1 MSDTTTT
8 TETMRVEVVSIPYYM
23 DQPKS
28 SKLGI
33 LDMPCEIGLE
43 VYRHLLVRKKPIRP
57 RQLTPDEIPNTPNE
71 IPITPGEFLKRSII
85 FTCKKISQEAIEV
98 LYRENTFAF
107 GPGLYTKYTTT
118 WGPPSAPQ
126 TKAPKAAVLTGKMEN
141 DGDRTAKRLS
151 RESARAKREA
161 AKADARWRGQPE
173 PKPSVSIESDI
184 EFFFKKSRANAS
196 LVRRVLLRGFPWSA
210 WQDKKP
216 LSNNVKPIVTHLQNF
231 SHGLDSVEIDMPDD
245 TAVSLR
251 GAMKKSNQSRAPE
264 DPQILE
270 DAFHEDRKIPK
281 GIDPED
287 EVYAFLAAVYA
298 TMGRIKGIGSL
309 SVKMTPLSKDADRKQ
324 ISMRSILKF
333 CGWIKVSE
341 PSKVDTTHPLLPWIE
356 EELGV
361 DLRVRECLPED
372 LYKLLHYKEYIY
384 KNHGVSL
391 QNWSSK
397 DGC

>member
-1 MSDTTTT
+1 MSTTTTT
-8 TETMRVEVVSIPYYM
+8 TETVRVEVGSIPYYVY
-23 DQPKS
+23 QPKS
-28 SKLGI
+28 SKLVI
-33 LDMPCEIGLE
+33 LDMPCEIRLE

-107 GPGLYTKYTTT
+107 GPGRYTERNTA
-118 WGPPSAPQ
+118 WVPPSAPPM
-126 TKAPKAAVLTGKMEN
+126 KAPKAAVFIGKIETK
-141 DGDRTAKRLS
+141 GERTAQEAS
-151 RESARAKREA
+151 REAARARREA

-216 LSNNVKPIVTHLQNF
+216 LSNNVKPIVTHLQRF

-251 GAMKKSNQSRAPE
+251 GAMKKSNQSRAPKE
-264 DPQILE
+264 PQILE

-281 GIDPED
+281 GVDPED

-298 TMGRIKGIGSL
+298 TMERIKGIKSL

-333 CGWIKVSE
+333 CGWMKVSE

-384 KNHGVSL
+384 KKHGVSL

>member
-1 MSDTTTT
+1 MSTTITT
-8 TETMRVEVVSIPYYM
+8 TETMRVEVGSIPYYM

-33 LDMPCEIGLE
+33 LDMPCEIRLE

-57 RQLTPDEIPNTPNE
+57 RQLTPDEIPNTP
-71 IPITPGEFLKRSII
+71 GEFLKRSII
-85 FTCKKISQEAIEV
+85 FTCKKISQEAVEV

-118 WGPPSAPQ
+118 WGPPSGPP
-126 TKAPKAAVLTGKMEN
+126 TKAPKAAVLTGKIEN
-141 DGDRTAKRLS
+141 EDERIAKRLS

-161 AKADARWRGQPE
+161 AKADARWRGQLE
-173 PKPSVSIESDI
+173 PKPSISIKSDM
-184 EFFFKKSRANAS
+184 EFFFNHASSAN
-196 LVRRVLLRGFPWSA
+196 VGVIRRVFLRGFPWSA
-210 WQDKKP
+210 WQDKKA
-216 LSNNVKPIVTHLQNF
+216 LSNNVKPIVTHLQRF

-281 GIDPED
+281 GTDPED
-287 EVYAFLAAVYA
+287 EVYAFLAGVYA
-298 TMGRIKGIGSL
+298 TMGRIKGIRSL

-341 PSKVDTTHPLLPWIE
+341 PSKIDTTHPLLPWIE

-372 LYKLLHYKEYIY
+372 LYKLLHYREYIY
-384 KNHGVSL
+384 KKHGDSL
-391 QNWSSK
+391 PNWSSK
-397 DGC
+397 NGC

>member
-1 MSDTTTT
+1 
-8 TETMRVEVVSIPYYM
+8 MRVEVGSIPYYM

-28 SKLGI
+28 SKLEF
-33 LDMPCEIGLE
+33 LDMPCEIRLE

-57 RQLTPDEIPNTPNE
+57 RQLTPDEIPNTPGE
-71 IPITPGEFLKRSII
+71 IPKAPGEFLKRSII
-85 FTCKKISQEAIEV
+85 FTCKKISQEAIGV
-98 LYRENTFAF
+98 LYRGNTFAF
-107 GPGLYTKYTTT
+107 GPGRYTELKTV
-118 WGPPSAPQ
+118 WGSPSAPP
-126 TKAPKAAVLTGKMEN
+126 TKTPKATVLTGKIEN
-141 DGDRTAKRLS
+141 DDDRTAKRLS

-161 AKADARWRGQPE
+161 AKADARWRGQLE
-173 PKPSVSIESDI
+173 PKPSISIKSDM
-184 EFFFKKSRANAS
+184 EFFFNHASSANVS
-196 LVRRVLLRGFPWSA
+196 VIRRVLLRGFPWSA

-298 TMGRIKGIGSL
+298 TMGRIKGIRSL

-341 PSKVDTTHPLLPWIE
+341 PSKVDTAHPLLPWIE

-384 KNHGVSL
+384 KKHGVSL